1 MWVLLNKETLQVGEA
16 RNIRQL
22 QGENGQQKVSRES
35 ERNQEPEIN
44 GPGKSDNQKRMVKKL
59 AHFGLKEK
67 NPREMMLKRRK
78 RETLLRRCNPL
89 FAMHAHCL
97 FHSPLFFAAHTHKHM
112 LTVQLVA
119 SRCCV

>member
-44 GPGKSDNQKRMVKKL
+44 GPGKKRQPKKD
-59 AHFGLKEK
+59 G
-67 NPREMMLKRRK
+67 
-78 RETLLRRCNPL
+78 
-89 FAMHAHCL
+89 
-97 FHSPLFFAAHTHKHM
+97 
-112 LTVQLVA
+112 
-119 SRCCV
+119 